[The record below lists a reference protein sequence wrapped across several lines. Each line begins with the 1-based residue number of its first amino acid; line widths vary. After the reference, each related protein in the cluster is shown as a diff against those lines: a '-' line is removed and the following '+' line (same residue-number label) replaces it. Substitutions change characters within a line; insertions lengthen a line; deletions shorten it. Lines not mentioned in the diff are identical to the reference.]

1 MKKYIPNQLFSYYG
15 GKATLASTV
24 TKLINQFDHNIY
36 VEPFCGG
43 ASVFF
48 SKIQNTPIKKN
59 SIHVLNDQANSIV
72 TAYRVAVEQPLEL
85 QKKLESSLYSEF
97 LQRKANE
104 IVKNTS
110 EYSDLDIA
118 WAVIYG
124 IRSSFCS
131 QLNGSWA
138 RSKKGNQQVAKYK
151 NFLIY
156 LPEVLE
162 SLRDV
167 AISSED
173 AINCIKRWDSPQTL
187 FYLDPPYPGTD
198 QSHYSGYSQQDFD
211 NLMKT
216 INDIEGTV
224 VLSCYPND
232 SVPSEW
238 ERYEITRKC
247 SINFKD
253 GITDS
258 YRTEVIWVKPGNQMK
273 RIKTDISAQNEKIRA
288 FNLESENQL
297 AA

>member
-1 MKKYIPNQLFSYYG
+1 MKKYVPNQLFSYYG

-24 TKLINQFDHNIY
+24 TKLINQFDHRVY

-48 SKIQNTPIKKN
+48 KKIEESPTRKD
-59 SIHVLNDQANSIV
+59 SVHVLNDRNNLIV
-72 TAYRVAVEQPLEL
+72 TAYQVAIEQPMEL
-85 QKKLESSLYSEF
+85 QKRLEASLYSEF
-97 LQRKANE
+97 LHRKANK
-104 IVKNTS
+104 ILGNPCD
-110 EYSDLDIA
+110 YSDLDIA

-131 QLNGSWA
+131 QLGGSWA
-138 RSKKGNQQVAKYK
+138 RSKIKNQQVLKYK
-151 NFLIY
+151 NFLQY

-167 AISSED
+167 FISSED
-173 AINCIKRWDSPQTL
+173 AIKSIKRWDSPETL
-187 FYLDPPYPGTD
+187 FYIDPPYPGTD
-198 QSHYSGYSQQDFD
+198 QSHYSGYSQKDFD
-211 NLMKT
+211 LLMEAIKEA
-216 INDIEGTV
+216 EGTV
-224 VLSCYPND
+224 ILSCYPNE
-232 SVPSEW
+232 SVPYNW

-258 YRTEVIWVKPGNQMK
+258 YRTEVIWVKPGKQMRRNNNSSILRDK
-273 RIKTDISAQNEKIRA
+273 KIQS
-288 FNLESENQL
+288 FNLTSDEI